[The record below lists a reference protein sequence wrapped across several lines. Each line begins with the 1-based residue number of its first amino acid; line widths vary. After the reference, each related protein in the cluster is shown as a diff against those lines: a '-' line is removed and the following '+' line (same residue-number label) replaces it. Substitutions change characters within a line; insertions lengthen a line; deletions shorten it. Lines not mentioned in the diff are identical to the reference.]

1 MARDNAP
8 TQNLSKGGTVEAPKN
23 IALFIDGT
31 WDQRSGALDTNVRKL
46 FEACRFD
53 PFGAAPQLTYY
64 LPGVGTDIRQ
74 SEPGAPVGSYGA
86 YLDVKQNLEHEMP
99 SSLLLL
105 RSVLGG
111 VFGRGTAARIKEA
124 YAYLSWEYD
133 QRRGDKVFLFGFS
146 RGAFAA
152 RSLAG
157 FISKVGILLRHKLEH
172 LEAAYKLYEADVDG
186 TQSRLADYLVPLT
199 GRPLLE
205 SGDDEDALRIH
216 FIGVW
221 DTVGAL
227 GLPWRLMKFT
237 ARHTEY
243 HQTTVPPNVMTA
255 RHALALHELRKP
267 FNPMLWSDGNGH
279 SGLRQ
284 AWFAGAHADV
294 GGGYLLHESGL
305 ANHALRWM
313 AEEAQAKG
321 LQLEASTR
329 WLTGQTHAE
338 VLHHQIRK
346 WFIGF
351 KPRVRPQLPMLHAA
365 LGRDS
370 RELRHALYFHE
381 STRLHLL
388 RPAARQYEF
397 FRPGVNDT
405 LEKVDE
411 LALQLFVKSRLLG
424 HEPLG
429 KVEP

>member
-1 MARDNAP
+1 MSA
-8 TQNLSKGGTVEAPKN
+8 KCIVKAPKN

-31 WDQRSGALDTNVRKL
+31 WDQPCGAQDTNVRKL
-46 FEACRFD
+46 FEASRFD
-53 PFGAAPQLTYY
+53 PFGPAPQATYY
-64 LPGVGTDIRQ
+64 LPGVGTDIAQ
-74 SEPGAPVGSYGA
+74 SEPGAPVGTYGE
-86 YLDVKQNLEHEMP
+86 YLGIKQSLEQEMP
-99 SSLLLL
+99 SSLLVL
-105 RSVLGG
+105 RPFLGG

-157 FISKVGILLRHKLEH
+157 FISRVGILLRHKLEY
-172 LEAAYKLYEADVDG
+172 LETAYKLYEADVDG
-186 TQSRLADYLVPLT
+186 TQSQLADFLVPLT
-199 GRPLLE
+199 GKPLLQ
-205 SGDDEDALRIH
+205 SGEDEDALRIH

-243 HQTTVPPNVMTA
+243 HQTEVPPNVMTC

-279 SGLRQ
+279 SGLHQ
-284 AWFAGAHADV
+284 AWFPGAHADV

-305 ANHALRWM
+305 ANNALRWM
-313 AEEAQAKG
+313 AEEAQLKG
-321 LQLEASTR
+321 LQLAPGTR
-329 WLTGQTHAE
+329 WLAGQTSAE
-338 VLHHQIRK
+338 VLHHEIRK
-346 WFIGF
+346 WFIGL
-351 KPRVRPQLPMLHAA
+351 KPSVRPQFQMLHDIF
-365 LGRDS
+365 GWES
-370 RELRHALYFHE
+370 TEFGHAMYFHE

-388 RPAARQYEF
+388 NTVARQYEF

-405 LEKVDE
+405 LRKLDE

-429 KVEP
+429 K